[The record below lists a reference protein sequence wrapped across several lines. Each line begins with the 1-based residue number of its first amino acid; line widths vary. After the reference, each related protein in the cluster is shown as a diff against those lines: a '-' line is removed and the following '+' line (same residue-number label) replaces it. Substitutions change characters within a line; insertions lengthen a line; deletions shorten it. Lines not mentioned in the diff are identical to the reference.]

1 VVGVAVVD
9 VNVDVAG
16 VGVGG
21 DDGGGGNGGGG
32 DGNGDGDARVEM
44 RLLSCAALAAPVH
57 ALLGVRGTVLYFLD
71 AAGWVCSVEVRGWP
85 EHYTRHFFVPPTWY
99 PPSGG
104 IVRVPVA
111 LVSRTAVAFSRG
123 EGLVVFHGGLEFGEE
138 VPLERD
144 VDAVGK

>member
-9 VNVDVAG
+9 VNVDVVE

-21 DDGGGGNGGGG
+21 DDS
-32 DGNGDGDARVEM
+32 GDGDAKAEM

-71 AAGWVCSVEVRGWP
+71 AAGWVCSVEVKGRP

-99 PPSGG
+99 PHSNG

-111 LVSRTAVAFSRG
+111 LVSRTAVVFSRG

-138 VPLERD
+138 IPLEK
-144 VDAVGK
+144 AVEVA